1 MRRKETDPN
10 QLDLFKPQGE
20 AVPKEKEKM
29 TGSEWEEPSEE
40 AKQLAREMNPLPG
53 REVPILN
60 RWEEKKESQK
70 VKDAVAELGRKL
82 GIEKYIKDDPQEDL
96 PIDKDKK

>member
-1 MRRKETDPN
+1 MGKEANFD
-10 QLDLFKPQGE
+10 QLDLFKPQSE
-20 AVPKEKEKM
+20 PVLKEKEKI

-53 REVPILN
+53 REIPILN
-60 RWEEKKESQK
+60 RWEERKESQK

>member
-10 QLDLFKPQGE
+10 QLDLFKPQSE
-20 AVPKEKEKM
+20 STAKEKEKM
-29 TGSEWEEPSEE
+29 TRSEWEEPSEE

-53 REVPILN
+53 KEVRILN
-60 RWEEKKESQK
+60 RWEERKESQK

-96 PIDKDKK
+96 PINNNKK

>member
-1 MRRKETDPN
+1 
-10 QLDLFKPQGE
+10 
-20 AVPKEKEKM
+20 M

-53 REVPILN
+53 KEVRILN
-60 RWEEKKESQK
+60 RWEEGKESQK

>member
-20 AVPKEKEKM
+20 AAPKEKEEI

-53 REVPILN
+53 KEVRILN
-60 RWEEKKESQK
+60 RWEERKESQK

>member
-1 MRRKETDPN
+1 MNRKETDPN
-10 QLDLFKPQGE
+10 QLDLFKPQNE
-20 AVPKEKEKM
+20 PVPKQDKKM
-29 TGSEWEEPSEE
+29 TSSEWEEPSEE

-53 REVPILN
+53 KEVSIPN
-60 RWEEKKESQK
+60 RWEERKRNKE

-82 GIEKYIKDDPQEDL
+82 GIKKYMDKDPQEPL